1 MTYKIVTQ
9 EARTFNAEDVVEDV
23 SYEFNGDYIYYVF
36 LGKHTTYGDSSDNPT
51 RPQDSESAKR
61 QVYND
66 MLFGKRVTANDAKVM
81 IDRYDYASGE
91 VYDMYDDTDKDLY
104 SKKFFVS
111 VKRGGARDVFKCLD
125 NYNGSEST
133 TPPNKLDIE
142 DYDEIYRTSDGYV
155 WKYMY
160 TIPSADMEKFA
171 TVDFLPVVPNTS
183 VTTSANNGTIDVVV
197 VETPGAGYSNY
208 LAGTLG
214 KGDLNIN
221 GSARQIDVSGNNKS
235 STVDDY
241 YKGCVFKVVSGT
253 GAGLYSRIQSY
264 DVYGSQRVITI
275 NDDLTLDITSEYEIM
290 PEVRITGDYTQTVTA
305 IARAIVNSTSNA
317 NTIDYV
323 EMLDRGSEYKYAT
336 AYVYSESVVPVT
348 SNSTVRPIIGPYGG
362 HGYDAN
368 NELGA
373 SKVCF
378 SVTFNEDV
386 DTNNLPSIND
396 FRQVG
401 VLSNP
406 KFLYVEVNLTSKDTQ
421 PFIAGEKI
429 YQINPVRLRGTGV
442 TLSTSSTHIVAD
454 EDSASF
460 TDLTANTILYIVG
473 NSSRQLATIT
483 GITNSTY
490 MTIDTT
496 GNFACNDCEIY
507 LANVSAQAIVQSDL
521 DAAGVAVTQVSKPYS
536 SGDRVVGYD
545 SGASGV
551 VDNMIIANKETAL
564 NTFNQMWKYY
574 VTPNGN
580 FDEDEVIYQPSS
592 AANSHG
598 RLFGIVEDGSNTIM
612 HVTNQV
618 GYINTG
624 ESVYGL
630 TSEDSAYVAYSFEPD
645 LIYNSGRVIYLEN
658 LEKVPRE
665 SGQKE
670 TFKIIFSY

>member
-36 LGKHTTYGDSSDNPT
+36 LGKHTTYSNSSDNPT
-51 RPQDSESAKR
+51 KPKDSESAKR

-66 MLFGKRVTANDAKVM
+66 MLFGKRVTTNDARVM
-81 IDRYDYASGE
+81 IDRYDYASGV

-111 VKRGGARDVFKCLD
+111 VKRGTSRDVFKCLD
-125 NYNGSEST
+125 NYNGSVST

-142 DYDEIYRTSDGYV
+142 DYDEIYRTGDGYV

-160 TIPSADMEKFA
+160 TIPGADLEKFA
-171 TVDFLPVVPNTS
+171 TVDYLPVVPNTS
-183 VTTSANNGTIDVVV
+183 VSSSADNGTIDVIV
-197 VETPGAGYSNY
+197 VESPGSGYSNY

-214 KGDLNIN
+214 KGDLNIDGN
-221 GSARQIDVSGNNKS
+221 QRKIDVSGNNKS

-241 YKGCVFKVVSGT
+241 YRGCVFKVVSGT
-253 GAGLYSRIQSY
+253 STGLYSRVESY
-264 DVYGSQRVITI
+264 DVYGSKRVITI
-275 NDDLTLDITSEYEIM
+275 ADDINLDITSEYEIM
-290 PEVRITGDYTQTVTA
+290 PEVRILGDYTETVTA
-305 IARAIVNSTSNA
+305 RARAVVNSVSSA

-323 EMLDRGSEYKYAT
+323 EILDRGSEYKYAT

-378 SVTFNEDV
+378 SVTFNEAV
-386 DTNNLPSIND
+386 DTNNLPSVND

-401 VLSNP
+401 VMSNP
-406 KFLYVEVNLTSKDTQ
+406 KFRYVEVNLNSKDAQ
-421 PFIAGEKI
+421 PFIEGEKI
-429 YQINPVRLRGTGV
+429 YQVNPIRLRGTGV
-442 TLSTSSTHIVAD
+442 TLSTSTSHITAD
-454 EDSASF
+454 DNSASF
-460 TDLTANTILYIVG
+460 TDLSANTILYIVG
-473 NSSRQLATIT
+473 NSSRQLATVT

-507 LANVSAQAIVQSDL
+507 LANVSAMSIVHSDL
-521 DAAGVAVTQVSKPYS
+521 DAAGVAVTDISKPYS

-551 VDNMIIANKETAL
+551 VENMVIANKETIF

-574 VTPNGN
+574 IIPNGT
-580 FDEDEVIYQPSS
+580 FEEDEVIYQPDS
-592 AANSHG
+592 AANSHA

-624 ESVYGL
+624 QSVYGL
-630 TSEDSAYVAYSFEPD
+630 TSEDSAYVSYSYEPD
-645 LIYNSGRVIYLEN
+645 LIYNSGRIIYLEN
-658 LEKVPRE
+658 LEKVPRV